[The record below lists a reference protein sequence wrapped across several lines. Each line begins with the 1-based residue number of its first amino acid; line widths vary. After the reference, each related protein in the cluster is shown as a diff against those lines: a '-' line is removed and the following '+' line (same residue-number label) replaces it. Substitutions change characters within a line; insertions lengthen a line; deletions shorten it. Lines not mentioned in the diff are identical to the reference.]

1 MNKYSELS
9 KKQML
14 EVCEIVNPDTEWS
27 FFQIL
32 DNDGKGTDDCYEF
45 TAKDNSI
52 AQFNIHQGQD
62 DELRFYL
69 KGDIDNGDISDL
81 LKIPKN
87 NIEFEKITEFLD
99 NINGVQN
106 TLNLKKMEYYYSTN
120 ENDKNGPFSFDEL
133 KQKKITSKTL
143 IWHEEL
149 DDWKM
154 AGQLPELKNI
164 LKKNQIEI
172 ELAKT
177 NKQIEKNNLKTE
189 SNTSSIPVKQKM
201 FSNLFSFNGRI
212 RRLEYGL
219 SILIYYVITF
229 LVGFV
234 LGFLG
239 LSDGVTYGLEILY
252 IFVIPPFI
260 WLIAQGTK
268 RCHDRGNSG
277 WYQLIPFYF
286 FWMIFAEGDDG
297 INEYGPNPKM

>member
-1 MNKYSELS
+1 
-9 KKQML
+9 
-14 EVCEIVNPDTEWS
+14 
-27 FFQIL
+27 
-32 DNDGKGTDDCYEF
+32 
-45 TAKDNSI
+45 
-52 AQFNIHQGQD
+52 
-62 DELRFYL
+62 
-69 KGDIDNGDISDL
+69 
-81 LKIPKN
+81 
-87 NIEFEKITEFLD
+87 
-99 NINGVQN
+99 
-106 TLNLKKMEYYYSTN
+106 MEYYYSTN

-177 NKQIEKNNLKTE
+177 NKQIKKNNLKTE

-252 IFVIPPFI
+252 IFMIPPFI

-277 WYQLIPFYF
+277 WYQLIPFYSL
-286 FWMIFAEGDDG
+286 WMIFAEGDDG

>member
-1 MNKYSELS
+1 
-9 KKQML
+9 ML

-120 ENDKNGPFSFDEL
+120 GNDKNGPFSFDEL
-133 KQKKITSKTL
+133 KQKKITTKTL

-149 DDWKM
+149 DELKM
-154 AGQLPELKNI
+154 AGQLPELKNLI
-164 LKKNQIEI
+164 EKASITLKKKESVR
-172 ELAKT
+172 
-177 NKQIEKNNLKTE
+177 EKINLDKKPETNNLDTLVVNE
-189 SNTSSIPVKQKM
+189 KQKM
-201 FSNLFSFNGRI
+201 FSKPFSYKGRI
-212 RRLEYGL
+212 RRLEYGITL
-219 SILIYYVITF
+219 IIFYLGIVFIGGMAEAEETLGILA
-229 LVGFV
+229 LP
-234 LGFLG
+234 
-239 LSDGVTYGLEILY
+239 LY
-252 IFVIPPFI
+252 WVYIV
-260 WLIAQGTK
+260 QGAK
-268 RCHDRGNSG
+268 RCHDLGNSG

-286 FWMIFAEGDDG
+286 FWMIFAKGDDG

>member
-1 MNKYSELS
+1 
-9 KKQML
+9 ML
-14 EVCEIVNPDTEWS
+14 EVCEIINPDTKWS

-87 NIEFEKITEFLD
+87 NVEYEKITEFLD
-99 NINGVQN
+99 SINVAQN
-106 TLNLKKMEYYYSTN
+106 NSNLKKMEYYYSKNGT
-120 ENDKNGPFSFDEL
+120 DKNGPLSFDEL
-133 KQKKITSKTL
+133 KQKKITPKTL

-154 AGQLPELKNI
+154 AGQIPELKNLI
-164 LKKNQIEI
+164 EKSSITLKKKESVR
-172 ELAKT
+172 
-177 NKQIEKNNLKTE
+177 EKFNLDKKPETNNLDPYVVNE
-189 SNTSSIPVKQKM
+189 KQKM
-201 FSNLFSFNGRI
+201 FSKPFSYKGRI
-212 RRLEYGL
+212 RRLEYGITL
-219 SILIYYVITF
+219 IIFYLGIMFIREMAEAEETLLILALPLYWIY
-229 LVGFV
+229 FV
-234 LGFLG
+234 
-239 LSDGVTYGLEILY
+239 
-252 IFVIPPFI
+252 
-260 WLIAQGTK
+260 QGAK

-286 FWMIFAEGDDG
+286 FWMIFAEGDDS

>member
-1 MNKYSELS
+1 
-9 KKQML
+9 ML
-14 EVCEIVNPDTEWS
+14 EVCEIINPDTKWS

-87 NIEFEKITEFLD
+87 NVEYEKITEFLD
-99 NINGVQN
+99 SINVAQN
-106 TLNLKKMEYYYSTN
+106 NSNLKKMEYYYSKNGT
-120 ENDKNGPFSFDEL
+120 DKNGPLSFDEL
-133 KQKKITSKTL
+133 KQKKITPKTL

-154 AGQLPELKNI
+154 AGQIPELKNLI
-164 LKKNQIEI
+164 EKSSITLKKKESVR
-172 ELAKT
+172 
-177 NKQIEKNNLKTE
+177 EKFNLDKKPETNNLDPYVVNE
-189 SNTSSIPVKQKM
+189 KQKM
-201 FSNLFSFNGRI
+201 FSKPFSYKGRI
-212 RRLEYGL
+212 RRLEYGITL
-219 SILIYYVITF
+219 IIFYLGIMFIGGMAEAEETLLILALPLYWIY
-229 LVGFV
+229 FV
-234 LGFLG
+234 
-239 LSDGVTYGLEILY
+239 
-252 IFVIPPFI
+252 
-260 WLIAQGTK
+260 QGAK

-286 FWMIFAEGDDG
+286 LWMIFAEGDDS